1 MHRNL
6 MHLLAEAF
14 AGAKRVVKYG
24 SVVFKEYL
32 FNIFFCCKITFD
44 CEYICNPSKINITL
58 IADVDVK

>member
-6 MHLLAEAF
+6 MHLLAKAF
-14 AGAKRVVKYG
+14 AGAKRAVKYG

-44 CEYICNPSKINITL
+44 CEIICNPSKINKTWI
-58 IADVDVK
+58 DNVD